1 MLAFRKGLVKKA
13 SLSEEKLE
21 QLARNSPD
29 VRLEEGEIL
38 FGPEEI
44 SERLFIA
51 KEARVQL
58 YKTDQEGNECS
69 TVITLAGLRRC
80 VACFN

>member
-1 MLAFRKGLVKKA
+1 L
-13 SLSEEKLE
+13 EK
-21 QLARNSPD
+21 
-29 VRLEEGEIL
+29 GEIL

-69 TVITLAGLRRC
+69 TVITLAGLGRC